1 MEFTRTQR
9 IVIGAGIGVALIS
22 GATALALRGCGR
34 GEVTVVNVADQR
46 VEPVAQQT
54 TGYLTVHVIGA
65 VHRPGLYYLNPGA
78 RVYDAVR
85 AAGGFAA
92 GANDQALNL
101 AAFVQDG
108 EQVRVPA
115 RAGAVSAGWSA
126 PPPAPVSRAASAV
139 APSPASHSPAPS
151 YPPPASGPSHQP
163 VGAGGYEHAPASA
176 PRAPAQP
183 GSAPSAS
190 ARGGAGSGHAEL
202 AQRTPAGTG
211 FPLSVNHATEG
222 QLQALPGVGP
232 VLAERIVTYR
242 MEQGPFER
250 LEDLLNVK
258 GIGQQTLAQM
268 APYITVP

>member
-22 GATALALRGCGR
+22 GAAALALRGCGG
-34 GEVTVVNVADQR
+34 GEVTVVNVADHQ

-92 GANDQALNL
+92 GANDQAVNL

-115 RAGAVSAGWSA
+115 RPRAVGTGWSA
-126 PPPAPVSRAASAV
+126 APAAPVSRAASAA
-139 APSPASHSPAPS
+139 APAPASHSPAQL
-151 YPPPASGPSHQP
+151 YPPPASGPSHEP
-163 VGAGGYEHAPASA
+163 AGAGGHDHPAASA
-176 PRAPAQP
+176 PRAPASAQP
-183 GSAPSAS
+183 VSAPSAS
-190 ARGGAGSGHAEL
+190 ARGGAGPGHAE
-202 AQRTPAGTG
+202 RTPAGTG

-250 LEDLLNVK
+250 PEDLLSVK